1 VQDAAELAGDALR
14 LTAAGQGEYD
24 GRLLA
29 LARYLISVG
38 EHPRATRLLA
48 GADRHTGCWPG
59 ASHRALSRPP
69 SPRIRILPDEA
80 GADLDTARRDS
91 LSSFNIPLGRPGT
104 ADDVAALVTLLVSP
118 PPATHRHKPRH

>member
-38 EHPRATRLLA
+38 EHPRATGLLA
-48 GADRHTGCWPG
+48 GRIGTPAAGPARLTGRYRDRRLRH
-59 ASHRALSRPP
+59 ASVSSPTRRAPIWTPHAGTPYPASTFRSDGPAPP
-69 SPRIRILPDEA
+69 MTS
-80 GADLDTARRDS
+80 
-91 LSSFNIPLGRPGT
+91 
-104 ADDVAALVTLLVSP
+104 
-118 PPATHRHKPRH
+118 